1 MNASFFGMGCDF
13 IPDVINSDA
22 NSDITGD
29 WINLEN
35 YERAYLLLIKPAG
48 TAGDDLSIVINQATT
63 NSGGSSKALTFY
75 KLWYKVGTMTAQNT
89 WTYVDLGSSGSSDL
103 DLVSVGGT
111 DIASDSNAAVVMVEV
126 MADSL
131 DVNAGFKFVQSS
143 YEGDDIGNALLI
155 NSHWILCGSAY
166 PRNVP
171 LTALS

>member
-1 MNASFFGMGCDF
+1 MNASFFGLGCDLV
-13 IPDVINSDA
+13 PDMINLDA
-22 NSDITGD
+22 NSDLTGD
-29 WINLEN
+29 WVNLEN

-48 TAGDDLSIVINQATT
+48 TAGDDLSIVINQATDNAGT
-63 NSGGSSKALTFY
+63 GSKAVTFQRV
-75 KLWYKVGTMTAQNT
+75 WYKVGTMTAQNT
-89 WTYVDLGSSGSSDL
+89 WTYVDLGATGSADL

-111 DIASDSNAAVVMVEV
+111 DIASDSSAAVVLVEV

-143 YEGDDIGNALLI
+143 YEGDDIANALLI
-155 NSHWILCGSAY
+155 NSHWVLCGSAY